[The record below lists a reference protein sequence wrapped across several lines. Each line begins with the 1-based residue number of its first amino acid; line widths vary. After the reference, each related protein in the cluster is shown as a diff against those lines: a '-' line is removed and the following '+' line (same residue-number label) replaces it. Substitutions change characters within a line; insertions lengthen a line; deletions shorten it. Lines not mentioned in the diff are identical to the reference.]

1 MLYFVC
7 LQVLSL
13 CCLASASVCIWK
25 LTVRGPTLKYISTAK
40 SQGHNASD
48 IQHHPNNSQL
58 LLSTQITAG
67 WIILASLTVLFY
79 QLFFMIRI
87 SGFICI
93 CMNCLKI
100 PVGIFTVQ
108 SKAILLHGS
117 IIRSTIVGSIT
128 RAECQN
134 RRQL

>member
-7 LQVLSL
+7 FQVLSL

-25 LTVRGPTLKYISTAK
+25 LTVGEPILKYVSPTAR

-58 LLSTQITAG
+58 HLSTQLTAG
-67 WIILASLTVLFY
+67 WIILASLAVLLY
-79 QLFFMIRI
+79 QLLSTIQI

-93 CMNCLKI
+93 CMICLKI
-100 PVGIFTVQ
+100 PVGNYIQYCVR
-108 SKAILLHGS
+108 LYS
-117 IIRSTIVGSIT
+117 IIAWI
-128 RAECQN
+128 N
-134 RRQL
+134 YN